1 MYDFE
6 IFYYCNIFLR
16 KNVATS
22 VGWLAD
28 LPIQEILINPS
39 WNPLFWHPVCLVCN
53 LNTRNCTFISDNE
66 FSANI
71 NATSIFPTESL
82 DFSECKLT
90 LLENAQG
97 LITDLQMWS
106 TAQNGLYFFVLCLI
120 KNKSNT

>member
-1 MYDFE
+1 M
-6 IFYYCNIFLR
+6 IMVVTHLH
-16 KNVATS
+16 
-22 VGWLAD
+22 
-28 LPIQEILINPS
+28 IQEILINPS
-39 WNPLFWHPVCLVCN
+39 WDPLFWHPVCLVCN
-53 LNTRNCTFISDNE
+53 LNTRNCTFISDND

-71 NATSIFPTESL
+71 NATNIFPTESL
-82 DFSECKLT
+82 DFSECKLA